1 MTLFQPV
8 FTLFPSAKGAVL
20 QFLSNVPDF
29 NTTAVFP
36 SIKGVDGWLSKEAKE
51 EKNIGVEE
59 FSKDL
64 IEDGIEQRTSQF
76 KHG

>member
-1 MTLFQPV
+1 MLG
-8 FTLFPSAKGAVL
+8 K
-20 QFLSNVPDF
+20 
-29 NTTAVFP
+29 
-36 SIKGVDGWLSKEAKE
+36 SIFIEMDAVDGWLSKEAKE